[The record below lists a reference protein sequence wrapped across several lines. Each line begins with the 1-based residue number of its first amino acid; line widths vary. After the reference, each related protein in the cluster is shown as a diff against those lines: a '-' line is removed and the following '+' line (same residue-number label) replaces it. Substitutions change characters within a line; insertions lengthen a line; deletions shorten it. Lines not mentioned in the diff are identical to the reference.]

1 MRFTTPLCLALLA
14 AGVAAAPAAADGSLS
29 YVKDGNVFVAAP
41 DGSGAK
47 QLTTDGGYES
57 PSQADDGTV
66 VAARQ
71 TKEGERTPRRLHR
84 MDRDGQL
91 LNPPVVTVPVDNSY
105 YIGPLQPKVSPDGR
119 YVAYHYF
126 YTGPLSDSPE
136 PRTSISHSD
145 RDTINGEIT
154 STLGDYM
161 NPSWLQDGR
170 LTVWYANERTY
181 NADVY
186 TIDGDSVTNWFG
198 DADVSA
204 LLLDGEVSTA
214 GDRLAAL
221 GNGALRLY
229 EIPSG
234 PTNQPQFRCAIADG
248 AIKEPTWSPD
258 GRQLAYEAPDGIH
271 VVQLDDIGGCGS
283 AARTLVVPGG
293 ADPDWGAA
301 APPAAPKGPD
311 APAQPGRPT
320 QPGQPN
326 QPGQPGQPAAGV
338 RIVRAP
344 KTMRAGALRRGV
356 KLSVRCDAACAIA
369 AKLTA
374 GGVTIASGRARAG
387 AGRTAT
393 VKLKL
398 TAKGAKRLRKA
409 RSLRAKLTVTAGAAK
424 QTRVVRVK
432 R

>member
-1 MRFTTPLCLALLA
+1 MRFTTPLCLAVLA
-14 AGVAAAPAAADGSLS
+14 AGVAAAPAAADGSLT
-29 YVKDGNVFVAAP
+29 YVKDGNVFVSAP
-41 DGSGAK
+41 DGSAAK

-71 TKEGERTPRRLHR
+71 TQEGGRTPRRLHR

-105 YIGPLQPKVSPDGR
+105 YIGPLEPKVSPDGR

-145 RDTINGEIT
+145 RDTVNGEIT

-170 LTVWYANERTY
+170 LAVWYANERTY
-181 NADVY
+181 HADVY

-198 DADVSA
+198 DDEVSP
-204 LLLDGEVSTA
+204 LLLDGEVSAA

-221 GNGALRLY
+221 GNDSLRLY
-229 EIPSG
+229 EIPGG
-234 PTNQPQFRCAIADG
+234 PTAQPQLRCAIADG
-248 AIKEPTWSPD
+248 AIKGPTWSPD

-271 VVQLDDIGGCGS
+271 VIALDDLGSCG
-283 AARTLVVPGG
+283 AAQRTLVVPGG
-293 ADPDWGAA
+293 ADPDWGPAA
-301 APPAAPKGPD
+301 APQQPKGPD
-311 APAQPGRPT
+311 GPSQPGRPT
-320 QPGQPN
+320 QPGQPGGPALTLVSA
-326 QPGQPGQPAAGV
+326 PGTI
-338 RIVRAP
+338 RS
-344 KTMRAGALRRGV
+344 GALRRGV
-356 KLSVRCDAACAIA
+356 RLTVRCQAACTIA
-369 AKLTA
+369 ATLRSGAT
-374 GGVTIASGRARAG
+374 TLASGRGRGAAG
-387 AGRTAT
+387 QDAT
-393 VKLKL
+393 VKLRL
-398 TAKGAKRLRKA
+398 TKKGTKRLRRV
-409 RSLRAKLTVTAGAAK
+409 RSLRAKLTVTGAGAK
-424 QTRVVRVK
+424 QTRSVRVK